1 MHKPQRP
8 KSAKGRTRPSRY
20 QRLFT
25 SAPSAGTES
34 SDGGKKFHSP
44 VSKVKSNVVKNP
56 VESLVKGDHNKV
68 STPNLPSVKRPPS
81 SLSKYQKVLPKI
93 ACSSDKKNCSGDNE
107 IKNKASQDP
116 PRQANSVKKRAVATN
131 CDVTKVAD
139 ALAVMQINRVEI
151 ALKMPVTGERV
162 QMKLRSDCKLRRVL
176 EKVARKCRVPV
187 EGVER
192 GKVHICNRYHGK
204 LEGLDRT
211 LGELGVDREL
221 FHVVL
226 D

>member
-34 SDGGKKFHSP
+34 SDGSKKFRSP
-44 VSKVKSNVVKNP
+44 ASKVKSNGVKNS

-81 SLSKYQKVLPKI
+81 SLSKYQRVLPKI
-93 ACSSDKKNCSGDNE
+93 TCSSDKKNCSGDNE
-107 IKNKASQDP
+107 AENKASQGP
-116 PRQANSVKKRAVATN
+116 PQQANSVKKRAVATS

-139 ALAVMQINRVEI
+139 TLADVQISKVEI

-162 QMKLRSDCKLRRVL
+162 SMRLRSDIKLRRVL

-192 GKVHICNRYHGK
+192 GKVHICNQHHGK
-204 LEGLDRT
+204 LKGLDRT

>member
-68 STPNLPSVKRPPS
+68 SAPNLPSVKRPPS

-107 IKNKASQDP
+107 AENEASQEH
-116 PRQANSVKKRAVATN
+116 PRQAVKKQAAATN
-131 CDVTKVAD
+131 SDVTKVAD
-139 ALAVMQINRVEI
+139 ALADVQINRVEI

-162 QMKLRSDCKLRRVL
+162 SMRLRSDSKLRRVL

-192 GKVHICNRYHGK
+192 GRMHICNQHHGK
-204 LEGLDRT
+204 LKGLDRT

>member
-34 SDGGKKFHSP
+34 SDGSKKFHSP

-68 STPNLPSVKRPPS
+68 SAPNLPSVKRPPS

-93 ACSSDKKNCSGDNE
+93 TCSSDKNNCSGDNE
-107 IKNKASQDP
+107 AKNKDSPQ
-116 PRQANSVKKRAVATN
+116 QANSVKKQAVATN
-131 CDVTKVAD
+131 CDVTKAAD
-139 ALAVMQINRVEI
+139 ALADVQINRVEI

-162 QMKLRSDCKLRRVL
+162 SMRLRSDSKLRRVL

-192 GKVHICNRYHGK
+192 GKVHICNRHHGK